1 MPTETTMTTALRK
14 AGLNTVAIELEREA
28 RACLARNNNDVQR
41 ALLAMVKL
49 VEQRRDLLGALVLDY
64 LKRLS
69 HSAGDAHPLAA
80 ETAAAGQAR
89 SDSQNTI
96 AGGGTSNGRS
106 TVRAHKVREYKRR
119 TASQKTAARLA
130 IQVAAG
136 VYDRRIDGRPIGDIT
151 WGELRA
157 LGRERGFNAVSY
169 FRYGEAAAADAFLIR
184 KLLSYAQ
191 VDDMTRRVRDVVPE
205 DVLAKLDREAFAALP
220 RVITRTME
228 SAHSTLVHEI
238 ESQ

>member
-1 MPTETTMTTALRK
+1 MPTETTMTALRK
-14 AGLNTVAIELEREA
+14 AGLDTVAIELEREA
-28 RACLARNNNDVQR
+28 RDCLGRNNNDAQR
-41 ALLAMVKL
+41 ALLAMVRL

-64 LKRLS
+64 LKRLG
-69 HSAGDAHPLAA
+69 HSPGDAHPLAA

-96 AGGGTSNGRS
+96 AGGGTNGRS

-136 VYDRRIDGRPIGDIT
+136 VYDRRIDGRPIGDVT
-151 WGELRA
+151 WGELRE
-157 LGRERGFNAVSY
+157 LGRERGYNAVSY

-191 VDDMTRRVRDVVPE
+191 VDDMSKRVRDVVPE
-205 DVLAKLDREAFAALP
+205 DVLARLDREAFAALP